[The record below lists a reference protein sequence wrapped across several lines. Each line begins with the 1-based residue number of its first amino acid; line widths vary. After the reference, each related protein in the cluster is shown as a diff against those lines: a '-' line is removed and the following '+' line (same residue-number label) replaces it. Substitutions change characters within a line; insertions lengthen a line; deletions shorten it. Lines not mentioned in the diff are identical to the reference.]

1 MSLAN
6 VSIVGNLVRAPEQMC
21 FPSGRVKTT
30 MVVAINNRVKGKTN
44 GKPAE
49 TTDFYKVETWGKLAE
64 LSAKFLSKGYQVT
77 VTGRLV
83 MDHWTDRHGKSR
95 VTPVVEATQVAF
107 PPKLRVLDTPAG
119 TSAETDTTVNPIG
132 GELVMSDEDEVEYE
146 NDEEDDE
153 EEDDDDDD
161 YGSDYGS
168 PNSKSAYK
176 AAPQRGGPKGKI
188 HAKLA

>member
-30 MVVAINNRVKGKTN
+30 MVVAINNRQKGQTN
-44 GKPAE
+44 GKPNE
-49 TTDFYKVETWGKLAE
+49 STDFYKVETWGKLAE
-64 LSAKFLSKGYQVT
+64 LSAKFLAKGYQVT

-95 VTPVVEATQVAF
+95 VTPVVEASQVAF
-107 PPKLRVLDTPAG
+107 PPKLRVIDTPAG
-119 TSAETDTTVNPIG
+119 TSAVETETVNPIG
-132 GELVMSDEDEVEYE
+132 GELVMSDEDEY
-146 NDEEDDE
+146 EDDE

-161 YGSDYGS
+161 DEDDYSGGY

-176 AAPQRGGPKGKI
+176 AAPQRGGPKGRV

>member
-1 MSLAN
+1 MSLAS

-30 MVVAINNRVKGKTN
+30 MVVAINNRIKSKGN
-44 GKPAE
+44 NNKPE
-49 TTDFYKVETWGKLAE
+49 STDFYKVETWGKLAE
-64 LSAKFLSKGYQVT
+64 LSAKFLAKGYQVT
-77 VTGRLV
+77 VTGRLI
-83 MDHWTDRHGKSR
+83 MDHWTDRHGKAR

-107 PPKLRVLDTPAG
+107 PPKLRVLDPPAG
-119 TSAETDTTVNPIG
+119 TSAEQTETVNPIG
-132 GELVMSDEDEVEYE
+132 GELVMSDEDEYE
-146 NDEEDDE
+146 DDDE

-161 YGSDYGS
+161 YSGGY

>member
-1 MSLAN
+1 MSLAS

-30 MVVAINNRVKGKTN
+30 MVVAINNRQKAKN
-44 GKPAE
+44 NSKPTE

-64 LSAKFLSKGYQVT
+64 LSSKFLAKGYQVT

-119 TSAETDTTVNPIG
+119 TSADTTQTVNPIG
-132 GELVMSDEDEVEYE
+132 GELVMSDEDDEIEY
-146 NDEEDDE
+146 EDDE
-153 EEDDDDDD
+153 DEDDDDDD
-161 YGSDYGS
+161 YSGGY
-168 PNSKSAYK
+168 PNSKSSYK
-176 AAPQRGGPKGKI
+176 AAPQRGGPKSKI

>member
-1 MSLAN
+1 MSLAS

-21 FPSGRVKTT
+21 FPSGHVKTT
-30 MVVAINNRVKGKTN
+30 MVVAINNRVKSKPNGATN
-44 GKPAE
+44 NKPKE

-64 LSAKFLSKGYQVT
+64 LSSKFLAKGYQVT
-77 VTGRLV
+77 VTGRLI

-107 PPKLRVLDTPAG
+107 PPKLRVSDQQAG
-119 TSAETDTTVNPIG
+119 TSADQTQTINPIG
-132 GELVMSDEDEVEYE
+132 GEIVMSDEDDEIEY
-146 NDEEDDE
+146 EDDE
-153 EEDDDDDD
+153 DEDDDDDD
-161 YGSDYGS
+161 DYAGSY

-176 AAPQRGGPKGKI
+176 AAPQRGGPKSRI

>member
-30 MVVAINNRVKGKTN
+30 MVVAINNRHKVKTN
-44 GKPAE
+44 GKPNE
-49 TTDFYKVETWGKLAE
+49 STDFYKVETWGKLAE
-64 LSAKFLSKGYQVT
+64 LSAKFLAKGYQVT

-83 MDHWTDRHGKSR
+83 MDHWTDRHGKDR

-107 PPKLRVLDTPAG
+107 PPKLRVIDNPAG
-119 TSAETDTTVNPIG
+119 TSAEQIQTVNPIG
-132 GELVMSDEDEVEYE
+132 GELVMSDEDEY
-146 NDEEDDE
+146 EDDDE
-153 EEDDDDDD
+153 DEDDDDDD
-161 YGSDYGS
+161 DEGYSGGSS

-176 AAPQRGGPKGKI
+176 AAPQRGGPKGRS

>member
-1 MSLAN
+1 MSLAS

-30 MVVAINNRVKGKTN
+30 MVVAINNRVKGKQN
-44 GKPAE
+44 EKPTE

-64 LSAKFLSKGYQVT
+64 LSSKFLAKGYQVT
-77 VTGRLV
+77 VTGRLI

-107 PPKLRVLDTPAG
+107 PPKLRVSDQQAG
-119 TSAETDTTVNPIG
+119 TSAESIPTINPIG
-132 GELVMSDEDEVEYE
+132 GELVMSDEDDEIEY
-146 NDEEDDE
+146 EEDDE
-153 EEDDDDDD
+153 DEDDDDDD
-161 YGSDYGS
+161 GDYSGGY

-176 AAPQRGGPKGKI
+176 AAPQRGGPKSRI